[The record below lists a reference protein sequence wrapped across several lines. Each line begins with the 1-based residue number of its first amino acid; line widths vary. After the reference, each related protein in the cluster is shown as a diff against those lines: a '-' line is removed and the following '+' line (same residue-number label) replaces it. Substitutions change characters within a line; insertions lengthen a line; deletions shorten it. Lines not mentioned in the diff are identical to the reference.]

1 MSIVGLE
8 PPTIRIIASLSNHYT
23 NIIYWKSKNKKF
35 TFFAN
40 GIYVLTKDNRYYLQH
55 VGF

>member
-23 NIIYWKSKNKKF
+23 NIIYWMSKNKKYIF
-35 TFFAN
+35 
-40 GIYVLTKDNRYYLQH
+40 LPM
-55 VGF
+55 GFMFQLKIIDIICNM